1 MDKPTLY
8 RGDGYQPDAINET
21 TTGNLHDLIPLL
33 ESAARL
39 GIDVELITEYQMDPG
54 KSAYPTRV
62 IKRYALRVFPKLDQA
77 EAREMLVNIALQHE
91 KRQAAF
97 DDMHG
102 LAGGAYAKFVK

>member
-21 TTGNLHDLIPLL
+21 RTGNLHDLIPLL

-39 GIDVELITEYQMDPG
+39 GIDVELLTEYQMDPG
-54 KSAYPTRV
+54 PTRV

-77 EAREMLVNIALQHE
+77 EAREMLANIALQHDR
-91 KRQAAF
+91 RQAAF
-97 DDMHG
+97 EG
-102 LAGGAYAKFVK
+102 LES